1 MKIETVGILSPGD
14 MGQAMGEVLKGHGLR
29 VVAALTGRSP
39 RTRGLAEQVGIED
52 VGDLEG
58 LVRESDVLCSVL
70 VPGAAVTVA
79 GEVAAA
85 LKATGAELL
94 YVDCNAIAP
103 ATTRQVG
110 EIVRAAGA
118 RYVDGSIIG
127 PPPRGGAKTRFYASG
142 EHAADFARLGE
153 SGLDVRVLGEEIG
166 LASGL
171 KVCYAGLTKGL
182 AALATELLIA
192 ARRMNLSE
200 PLRAELE
207 GSQSAL
213 YGWISSFVPRM
224 PPKAHRWIS
233 EMDEIAA
240 AYQHLGL
247 TPRIHQGAADMFR
260 FVAQTPLAQESPET
274 RDRSRDL
281 DSVIEALAAQ
291 PVTK

>member
-14 MGQAMGEVLKGHGLR
+14 MGQAMGEVLKSHGLR
-29 VVAALTGRSP
+29 VVAALAARSS
-39 RTRGLAEQVGIED
+39 RTRGLAEQAGIED
-52 VGDLEG
+52 VGDLEA
-58 LVRESDVLCSVL
+58 LARESDVLCSVL
-70 VPGAAVTVA
+70 VPGAAVSA
-79 GEVAAA
+79 AEEVAAA
-85 LKATGAELL
+85 LKRTGADLL

-103 ATTRQVG
+103 ATTQRVG

-127 PPPRGGAKTRFYASG
+127 PPPRGGAATRFYASG
-142 EHAADFARLGE
+142 EHAADFARLGDH
-153 SGLDVRVLGEEIG
+153 GLDIRVLGEEIG
-166 LASGL
+166 LASGI

-182 AALATELLIA
+182 AAVATEVLIA

-213 YGWISSFVPRM
+213 YGWISRFVTRM
-224 PPKAHRWIS
+224 PSKAHRWIS

-260 FVAQTPLAQESPET
+260 YVARTPIGQETPET
-274 RDRSRDL
+274 RDPARDL
-281 DSVIEALAAQ
+281 DGVIEALAAQ